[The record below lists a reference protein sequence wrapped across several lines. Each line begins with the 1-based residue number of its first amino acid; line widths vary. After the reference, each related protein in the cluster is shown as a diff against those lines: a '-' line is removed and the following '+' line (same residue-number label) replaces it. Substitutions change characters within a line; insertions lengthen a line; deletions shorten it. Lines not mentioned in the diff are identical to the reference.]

1 MLQGKHCEIH
11 NSNQVTILP
20 SFKHMSQ
27 EKKWEMMGVLFFR
40 LCILHKICGDFLF
53 ACRRFWMMTGW
64 YFIDTEYL
72 SKDYGSC

>member
-1 MLQGKHCEIH
+1 MLFITNVKQKKKKVYVLQGKHCEIH

-40 LCILHKICGDFLF
+40 LCILHKVCGDFLF
-53 ACRRFWMMTGW
+53 ACRRF
-64 YFIDTEYL
+64 
-72 SKDYGSC
+72 